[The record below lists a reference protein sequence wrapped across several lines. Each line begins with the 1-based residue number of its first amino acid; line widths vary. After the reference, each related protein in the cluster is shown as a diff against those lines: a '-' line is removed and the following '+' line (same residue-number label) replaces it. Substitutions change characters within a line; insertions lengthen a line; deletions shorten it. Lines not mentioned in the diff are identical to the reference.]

1 MELHVDRGTDI
12 KSTDLQSLLER
23 LKQLTDRLEYLEQ
36 HHGDALTDFGQR
48 LAAIEE
54 KHGDALVALGSRL
67 AHLESR
73 TGQVDAPAQPQ
84 PAAKTH
90 DFTLP
95 PGTFLGHIPERYSS
109 QLKRYEALGGIFGNE
124 INTIS
129 YGYGDMV
136 RFYGL
141 CMAFDLIEKDK
152 IKGEVVELGVYK
164 GDTAVLLANFARK
177 SARQLYL
184 LDTFNGFDDRD
195 LELNEQ
201 HLSGAFSETSLEFV
215 KKRVGEENTSFVQ
228 GFFPDTAA
236 HLPASGRYSLVHID
250 TDLYAPIKAG
260 LEYFYPRLNDGG
272 FLIMHDYMSLCWEGA
287 IRAIDE
293 FFADKPEHIIPIPD
307 LAGTVMIRKIGR

>member
-1 MELHVDRGTDI
+1 
-12 KSTDLQSLLER
+12 
-23 LKQLTDRLEYLEQ
+23 
-36 HHGDALTDFGQR
+36 
-48 LAAIEE
+48 
-54 KHGDALVALGSRL
+54 
-67 AHLESR
+67 
-73 TGQVDAPAQPQ
+73 
-84 PAAKTH
+84 
-90 DFTLP
+90 
-95 PGTFLGHIPERYSS
+95 
-109 QLKRYEALGGIFGNE
+109 
-124 INTIS
+124 
-129 YGYGDMV
+129 
-136 RFYGL
+136 
-141 CMAFDLIEKDK
+141 
-152 IKGEVVELGVYK
+152 
-164 GDTAVLLANFARK
+164 
-177 SARQLYL
+177 
-184 LDTFNGFDDRD
+184 FDDRD

-307 LAGTVMIRKIGR
+307 LAGTV